1 MKDLFYKVE
10 MRMGKVSFSNSSKTQ
25 IIMENNYFNEG
36 CCLVQKNEIKGIL
49 TGDFFHIT
57 INENLIYFSSIIF
70 SYDENMNII
79 GKKYNFKILLDY
91 DFFLLI
97 KLLLV
102 AQDVNGDEILG
113 VALNFSQEEKDL
125 TKQEELIEELKKI
138 NQL

>member
-1 MKDLFYKVE
+1 
-10 MRMGKVSFSNSSKTQ
+10 
-25 IIMENNYFNEG
+25 
-36 CCLVQKNEIKGIL
+36 
-49 TGDFFHIT
+49 
-57 INENLIYFSSIIF
+57 
-70 SYDENMNII
+70 MNII

-91 DFFLLI
+91 DFFLPI